1 MAGFRTAFVL
11 AAWFLAIWVASSA
24 AIARDTIELP
34 LESPSVDI
42 LQAADKVETE
52 FPTTTVQVENSQ
64 GQTVEVQVQATGQSR
79 RYRWLVFTVKNIDQK
94 PVSRLVAVGR
104 DGVTGTGLYGQNLVA
119 RRVRSVSVAE
129 GVPPVLRSDGNIDSF
144 LVEVPP
150 GGMRTYIVEIAG
162 AWPENLIL
170 WAQWAFDAQRQ
181 RISFFHG
188 LLIGIATLGAI
199 YIGILFIVRRTAI
212 FPAAALFAFAGVAY
226 LCFEL
231 GYWPLGLSAG
241 PQWITTFRTVV
252 VAFLC
257 LGLLAILL
265 TFLELRRRWPIASTM
280 TIMLGGLTV
289 PLMAASIWF
298 PGFAYFLAW
307 LVLVIIVALGCFLI
321 GRQAMRGMI
330 RAQVTVPAWVLVAI
344 WSFFAALQQAGFI
357 NHAIAGPALAATLV
371 LVVLMI
377 AFTVTQFAFDA
388 SVISSRFF
396 EDSGRRALALA
407 GSEQCVW
414 DWHEKE
420 RMLYVGPEIEVM
432 LGLPVGGH
440 DYSDPDQWLEL
451 VHPADRIGYL
461 STVDAAIQRGRG
473 TFRQAFRL
481 RRNDGTYRWFQLR
494 ARAMPDEHGRAAR
507 CIGTLADV
515 TAVRA
520 AEERLLRDAVH
531 DSLTGLPNRALF
543 VDRLEQTLQQFEEGD
558 RERQIAVFVV
568 DLDRFKNVN
577 DGLGHAVGDSLLLTM
592 ARRIKR
598 CLGPGDTIARVSGDQ
613 FGIIFNT
620 TMKSGETGALAEQ
633 IRLAISAP
641 VRLNPREVFLT
652 ASIGVAQFSG
662 KPDESEDLL
671 KNAEIALYQ
680 AKRLGKNKIEFFRSS
695 MRDDRSSRVALES
708 DLRRAL
714 ERGEMDLLYQ
724 PIVRLADMRV
734 AGFEALIRWHHP
746 QLGMLNPDD
755 FIDIA
760 EETGMIT
767 DIGLFAIN
775 EASRQLGT
783 WQRAFTPNDPV
794 FASVNMSSRQI
805 LSQDLVE
812 DVEMI
817 MTRADLVDGTL
828 KLEITETLIMENPEL
843 SAKILDRLR
852 QLGAGISCDDFGTGY
867 SSLSNLQRFP
877 FDTIKIDRSFLQNSN
892 PDDPAAEIIL
902 HSIVALAHDLD
913 MDVVAEGAESQDD
926 IDLLREIGCE
936 FAQGFYFGEPMSAQ
950 EAISY
955 LAGKPG
961 NWS

>member
-1 MAGFRTAFVL
+1 MAGFRTAFFL
-11 AAWFLAIWVASSA
+11 AAWCLAIFVAMSSA
-24 AIARDTIELP
+24 QARDTIELP
-34 LESPSVDI
+34 LEAPSIDVLDASDRI
-42 LQAADKVETE
+42 ESAV
-52 FPTTTVQVENSQ
+52 PTTTVQIENSD
-64 GQTVEVQVQATGQSR
+64 GNTTELSVQATRQAR
-79 RYRWLVFTVKNIDQK
+79 QYRWLVFTVKNLGQQ
-94 PVSRLVAVGR
+94 PATRLVAVGR
-104 DGVTGTGLYGQNLVA
+104 DGVTGTGLYASNLIG
-119 RRVRSVSVAE
+119 RRVLNVTVSE
-129 GVPPVLRSDGNIDSF
+129 GDRPELRSDRTIDSF
-144 LVEVPP
+144 QINVPP
-150 GGMRTYIVEIAG
+150 GRSITYIVEFSDD
-162 AWPENLIL
+162 WPENLIL
-170 WAQWAFDAQRQ
+170 WQASAFEDQRQ

-188 LLIGIATLGAI
+188 LLIGIATLGVI
-199 YIGILFIVRRTAI
+199 YIGILFIVRHTAI
-212 FPAAALFAFAGVAY
+212 FPAAALFGFAGVIY

-231 GYWPLGLSAG
+231 GYWPLGLDAG
-241 PQWITTFRTVV
+241 PTWITTFRTIT
-252 VAFLC
+252 VALLC
-257 LGLLAILL
+257 LGLLSILV
-265 TFLELRRRWPIASTM
+265 TFLELRRRWPIAGTVAAV
-280 TIMLGGLTV
+280 LGGFSVLIS
-289 PLMAASIWF
+289 LISFGI
-298 PGFAYFLAW
+298 PGLAYFLSW
-307 LVLVIIVALGCFLI
+307 LMFVLSVALGCVLI
-321 GRQAMRGMI
+321 GRQALRGMI
-330 RAQVTVPAWVLVAI
+330 RAQVTVPVWVMIAV
-344 WSFFAALQQAGFI
+344 WTFFAALYQAGFLT
-357 NHAIAGPALAATLV
+357 HAIAGPALAATLV
-371 LVVLMI
+371 LVLLMV

-420 RMLYVGPEIEVM
+420 RALYVGPEIEVM
-432 LGLPVGGH
+432 LGLPAGGN
-440 DYSDPDQWLEL
+440 DYSDSDQWLEL
-451 VHPADRIGYL
+451 VHPADRVGYL
-461 STVDAAIQRGRG
+461 SSVDAAIQRGRG
-473 TFRQAFRL
+473 TFRQMFRL

-543 VDRLEQTLQQFEEGD
+543 SDRLEQAIQQFEDDD
-558 RERQIAVFVV
+558 RGRQIAVFVV

-592 ARRIKR
+592 ARRITR
-598 CLGPGDTIARVSGDQ
+598 CLSPNDSIGRISGDQ

-620 TMKSGETGALAEQ
+620 TIKSGEIGSLAEQ

-652 ASIGVAQFSG
+652 ASIGVSQFSG
-662 KPDESEDLL
+662 KPDESDDLL

-714 ERGEMDLLYQ
+714 ERGEMELLYQ

-746 QLGMLNPDD
+746 QLGLLNPDD
-755 FIDIA
+755 FIEIA

-775 EASRQLGT
+775 EAARQLGT

-817 MTRADLVDGTL
+817 MTRADLVDGSL
-828 KLEITETLIMENPEL
+828 KLEVTETLVMENPEL
-843 SAKILDRLR
+843 SAKILGRLR
-852 QLGAGISCDDFGTGY
+852 SLGAGISCDDFGTGY
-867 SSLSNLQRFP
+867 SALSNLQRFP
-877 FDTIKIDRSFLQNSN
+877 FDTIKIDRSFLHNSN

-913 MDVVAEGAESQDD
+913 MDVVAEGAETQEDL
-926 IDLLREIGCE
+926 DLLREIGCE
-936 FAQGFYFGEPMSAQ
+936 FAQGFFFGEPMSAQ
-950 EAISY
+950 DAISY